1 MNLKVVSME
10 LTSLNALSPL
20 DGRYQSKVD
29 PLRACFS
36 EYALIKNRALVE
48 VEWLKALAA
57 QTAIEEIA
65 PFSAATIKELDTVIA
80 NFGETEAAQVKAI
93 EARTN
98 HDVKALE
105 YWLKEKFDNNPEVK
119 KASEFIHFA
128 CTSEDINNL
137 SHALMLKSARDCVM
151 LPFLDKL
158 IARLTELAHELA
170 DQPMLSRTHGQTASP
185 TTMGKELANVVYRL
199 KRQQKQLVA
208 NELLG
213 KINGAVGNFNAHLS
227 AYPDFDWESFA
238 KRFVES
244 LGLTYNPMTIQIEPH
259 DYMAELYDT
268 FARINTILI
277 DINRDIWG
285 YISVGYFKQK
295 LKEGEVGSSTMPH
308 KVNPID
314 FENSEGNLGLANALL
329 RHLAEKLPISRWQRD
344 LTDSTVLRNMG
355 VAFGYTLLGYD
366 SCLRGLNK
374 LEVNPSKLAEDLD
387 NSWEVL
393 AEPIQTVMRRYGVEN
408 PYEQLKALTRG
419 KGGINKVS
427 LHSFIETL
435 SIPADA
441 KKLLLEM
448 TPASYIGKATE
459 LAKKH

>member
-1 MNLKVVSME
+1 ME
-10 LTSLNALSPL
+10 LTPLNALSPL

-29 PLRACFS
+29 PLRAHFS
-36 EYALIKNRALVE
+36 EFALIKHRALVE

-57 QTAIEEIA
+57 IPEIEEVK
-65 PFSAATIKELDTVIA
+65 PFSKETIKELDDAIT
-80 NFGETEAAQVKAI
+80 NFDEINASQVKAI

-105 YWLKEKFDNNPEVK
+105 YWLKEKFDGNPEIK

-137 SHALMLKSARDCVM
+137 SHALMLKGARNEVM
-151 LPFLDKL
+151 LPFLNNL
-158 IARLTELAHELA
+158 IARMTELSQQLA
-170 DQPMLSRTHGQTASP
+170 AQPMLSRTHGQTASP
-185 TTMGKELANVVYRL
+185 TTMGKEFANVVYRL
-199 KRQQKQLVA
+199 QRQQKQLVA
-208 NELLG
+208 NEILG

-227 AYPDFDWESFA
+227 AYPNVDWEKFA
-238 KRFVES
+238 KQFVEN

-259 DYMAELYDT
+259 DYMAELYDNLS
-268 FARINTILI
+268 RINTILI

-285 YISVGYFKQK
+285 YVSVGYFKQK
-295 LKEGEVGSSTMPH
+295 LKPGEVGSSTMPH

-314 FENSEGNLGLANALL
+314 FENSEGNLGLANAIL

-374 LEVNPSKLAEDLD
+374 LEINPVKLADDLD

-393 AEPIQTVMRRYGVEN
+393 AEPIQTVMRRYGYEN
-408 PYEQLKALTRG
+408 PYDTLKEYTRG
-419 KGGINKVS
+419 KAISKES
-427 LHSFIETL
+427 LQSLIAEL
-435 SIPADA
+435 KIPAEA
-441 KKLLLEM
+441 KQYLMDL
-448 TPASYIGKATE
+448 TPATYIGKATA
-459 LAKKH
+459 LVKNI

>member
-1 MNLKVVSME
+1 MLEMQS
-10 LTSLNALSPL
+10 LTTLNALSPL
-20 DGRYQSKVD
+20 DGRYQTKLDS
-29 PLRACFS
+29 LRPYFS
-36 EYALIKNRALVE
+36 EYALIKHRAWVE
-48 VEWLKALAA
+48 VEWLKALSAA
-57 QTAIEEIA
+57 KDLAEIA
-65 PFSAATIKELDTVIA
+65 PFSAETIQELDAAIL
-80 NFGETEAAQVKAI
+80 NFSEADAAQVKAI

-105 YWLKEKFDNNPEVK
+105 YWLKEKFDINHEIK

-137 SHALMLKSARDCVM
+137 SHGLMLKSARDTVM
-151 LPFLDKL
+151 LPFLADL
-158 IARLTELAHELA
+158 IARLTELSHQLA

-199 KRQQKQLVA
+199 QRQQKQLQ
-208 NELLG
+208 NNDILG

-227 AYPDFDWESFA
+227 AYPTFDWESFA
-238 KRFVES
+238 KHFVES
-244 LGLTYNPMTIQIEPH
+244 LGLVYNPMTIQIEPH

-268 FARINTILI
+268 LARINTILI
-277 DINRDIWG
+277 DLNRDIWG

-295 LKEGEVGSSTMPH
+295 VKAGEIGSSTMPH

-314 FENSEGNLGLANALL
+314 FENSEGNLGLANAVL
-329 RHLAEKLPISRWQRD
+329 RHMAEKLPISRWQRD

-374 LEVNPSKLAEDLD
+374 LEINAAKLAEDLD

-393 AEPIQTVMRRYGVEN
+393 AEPIQTVMRRYGIEN
-408 PYEQLKALTRG
+408 PYEQLKELTRG
-419 KGGINKVS
+419 KGGINKAS
-427 LHSFIETL
+427 LHTFIGGL
-435 SIPADA
+435 KIPAEA
-441 KKLLLEM
+441 KQLLLEM
-448 TPASYIGKATE
+448 TPASYIGKAE
-459 LAKKH
+459 NLVKRID

>member
-1 MNLKVVSME
+1 MS
-10 LTSLNALSPL
+10 LTTLNALSPL
-20 DGRYQSKVD
+20 DGRYQTKLD
-29 PLRACFS
+29 ALRPYFS
-36 EYALIKNRALVE
+36 EFALIKHRAWVE
-48 VEWLKALAA
+48 VEWLKALSAA
-57 QTAIEEIA
+57 KELTEIA
-65 PFSAATIKELDTVIA
+65 AFSADTIQELDAAIT
-80 NFGETEAAQVKAI
+80 NFSEADAAQVKAI

-105 YWLKEKFDNNPEVK
+105 YWLKEKFDINPEIK

-137 SHALMLKSARDCVM
+137 SHGLMLKSARDVVM
-151 LPFLDKL
+151 LPFLADL
-158 IARLTELAHELA
+158 IARLSELSHQLA

-199 KRQQKQLVA
+199 QRQQKQLIN
-208 NELLG
+208 NEILG

-227 AYPDFDWESFA
+227 AYPTFDWESFA
-238 KRFVES
+238 QKFVEN

-268 FARINTILI
+268 LARINTILI
-277 DINRDIWG
+277 DLNRDIWG

-295 LKEGEVGSSTMPH
+295 VKAGEIGSSTMPH

-314 FENSEGNLGLANALL
+314 FENSEGNLGLANAVL
-329 RHLAEKLPISRWQRD
+329 RHMAEKLPISRWQRD

-374 LEVNPSKLAEDLD
+374 LEVNVVKLAEDLD

-393 AEPIQTVMRRYGVEN
+393 AEPIQTVMRRYGIEN
-408 PYEQLKALTRG
+408 PYEQLKELTRG
-419 KGGINKVS
+419 KGGINKTS
-427 LHSFIETL
+427 LHTFISGL
-435 SIPADA
+435 KIPAEA
-441 KKLLLEM
+441 KQLLLEM
-448 TPASYIGKATE
+448 TPASYIGKAAN
-459 LAKKH
+459 LVKRID